1 MVGLRECTKE
11 KVLIDGRYVDCWV
24 ERRMSF
30 NDKGKMEYTE
40 NVLAVSLLRR
50 KTRHP
55 VQKMTADSLTTGR

>member
-40 NVLAVSLLRR
+40 NVLARCDDEELYRER
-50 KTRHP
+50 KMDGSRDVKTI
-55 VQKMTADSLTTGR
+55 GG